1 MNEISKEA
9 QKELKQAILVGIKLP
24 AISFSLRG
32 LLSLGRVTSHYGI
45 VLKELQ
51 DHIAQHPAYK
61 ESLVIT
67 GSEAFVY
74 AGLMESTKHILCR
87 FVDDNSYNKVF
98 TTLTKNDK
106 VSEQINQEIETYRT
120 YTTPDLKNEVESLR
134 EAYESMTEETRD
146 VERKAVLLCLC
157 LAEYVLYSRSLKGKI
172 KAFFLRILRMRPD
185 LTNLERE
192 ILIDAE

>member
-1 MNEISKEA
+1 MNEISKKA
-9 QKELKQAILVGIKLP
+9 QNELKQAILVGIRLP
-24 AISFSLRG
+24 DLSFSLRG
-32 LLSLGRVTSHYGI
+32 LLSLGRVSSHYGL

-51 DHIAQHPAYK
+51 DHTAQHPEYRD
-61 ESLVIT
+61 SLVIA

-74 AGLMESTKHILCR
+74 ADLMANSRHILSR
-87 FVDDNSYNKVF
+87 FVDDASYNKVLK
-98 TTLTKNDK
+98 TLNNNNK
-106 VSEQINQEIETYRT
+106 VSNQINEEISTFRQ

-134 EAYESMTEETRD
+134 EAYKSMTEETRE
-146 VERKAVLLCLC
+146 VERKAVFLCLC